1 MNEKKDEFKEWVV
14 STFDKEA
21 EQELRRLQEKEEKF
35 EVPEGVKE
43 AVFERLQEQLRER
56 NERNASRQEV
66 EEDGNIVGRQ
76 NTEENDDNVDYRNVE
91 EADDIFNRQNV
102 EKVDDIINCQDAEE
116 ADDII
121 SKLSPEDREALELGR
136 KMMKAEI
143 GATANDRKKSRGR
156 KRPLKIY
163 MALAAVII
171 CVLAMG
177 ITSIGGPERV
187 VRMVRQVVG
196 DRDVEQV
203 DSSDENKMIEG
214 EDEEEAYEE
223 IAKKLQVEPVKLIPV
238 LNGMKFEE
246 MIYDKDNQVA
256 EMVYQYQKRKI
267 IYFINASYMNSSFG
281 IDIEEKKLQAYNI
294 EINDCNIAVKAYESQ
309 NTSNKK
315 YIATFEKNSVEYFL
329 LGTMKQEEFE
339 KILNNLIFPG

>member
-66 EEDGNIVGRQ
+66 EEGGNIISRQ
-76 NTEENDDNVDYRNVE
+76 NTEENDDNVNYRNVE
-91 EADDIFNRQNV
+91 EADDIINRQNA

-187 VRMVRQVVG
+187 VRMVRQAVG

-294 EINDCNIAVKAYESQ
+294 EINDCNIAVKAYEAQ

>member
-66 EEDGNIVGRQ
+66 EEGGNIVSRQ
-76 NTEENDDNVDYRNVE
+76 HTEENDDNVDCRSVE
-91 EADDIFNRQNV
+91 EADDI
-102 EKVDDIINCQDAEE
+102 IN
-116 ADDII
+116 
-121 SKLSPEDREALELGR
+121 KLSPEDREALELGR

-187 VRMVRQVVG
+187 VRMVRQAVG
-196 DRDVEQV
+196 DREVEK
-203 DSSDENKMIEG
+203 SSVAKSIKTVEN
-214 EDEEEAYEE
+214 EDEEEAYEKINSMYNTE
-223 IAKKLQVEPVKLIPV
+223 VVQVSLCLK
-238 LNGMKFEE
+238 GMDFDTLKIDEQ
-246 MIYDKDNQVA
+246 NQVA
-256 EMVYQYQKRKI
+256 EMYYKYKNEKVA
-267 IYFINASYMNSSFG
+267 YFINLPYSDSSWG
-281 IDIEEKKLQAYNI
+281 IDTEDIIEEKYEKCVK
-294 EINDCNIAVKAYESQ
+294 DCNVEIITYKIKSNN
-309 NTSNKK
+309 NTRCVAKFNYNQK
-315 YIATFEKNSVEYFL
+315 EYFL
-329 LGTMKQEEFE
+329 TGTMERKDFE
-339 KILNNLIFPG
+339 KILENLFFPK

>member
-76 NTEENDDNVDYRNVE
+76 NTEENDDNVNRRNVE
-91 EADDIFNRQNV
+91 EADDI
-102 EKVDDIINCQDAEE
+102 IN
-116 ADDII
+116 
-121 SKLSPEDREALELGR
+121 KLSPEDREALELGR

-143 GATANDRKKSRGR
+143 GATANDRKKSRGH

-196 DRDVEQV
+196 DNEVEK
-203 DSSDENKMIEG
+203 SSKGVKIKSDNNY
-214 EDEEEAYEE
+214 DEEEAYQIVEE
-223 IAKKLQVEPVKLIPV
+223 NLNIEPVRMLSGPRELRFK
-238 LNGMKFEE
+238 
-246 MIYDKDNQVA
+246 
-256 EMVYQYQKRKI
+256 EMVYDEENQVVEVFYKYKEKTVV
-267 IYFINASYMNSSFG
+267 YFINSSYKDSAFG
-281 IDIEEKKLQAYNI
+281 INIDAKKVREYDEDINNHTFEIREYKVEGEKGYRYTAAFKEKDIEYYI
-294 EINDCNIAVKAYESQ
+294 IAAM
-309 NTSNKK
+309 NK
-315 YIATFEKNSVEYFL
+315 S
-329 LGTMKQEEFE
+329 EFE
-339 KILNNLIFPG
+339 KILNNLLFP

>member
-66 EEDGNIVGRQ
+66 EEGGNIVSRQ

-91 EADDIFNRQNV
+91 EADDIINRQNA

-121 SKLSPEDREALELGR
+121 NKLSPEDREALELGR

-187 VRMVRQVVG
+187 VRMVRQAVG

-214 EDEEEAYEE
+214 EDEEEAYEKIGKE
-223 IAKKLQVEPVKLIPV
+223 LNVKPVKIITGLK
-238 LNGMKFEE
+238 GMKFKE
-246 MIYDKDNQVA
+246 MIYDKESQIAEFIYKYRKKTVA
-256 EMVYQYQKRKI
+256 
-267 IYFINASYMNSSFG
+267 YFVNASYLDSSFG
-281 IDIEEKKLQAYNI
+281 INVDDSKVKEYKKKIKGREIRISEYEVEE
-294 EINDCNIAVKAYESQ
+294 
-309 NTSNKK
+309 NKEYR
-315 YIATFEKNSVEYFL
+315 YIASFKEKGIEYYIVASM
-329 LGTMKQEEFE
+329 TEKDFE
-339 KILNNLIFPG
+339 KILKNLLFP

>member
-66 EEDGNIVGRQ
+66 EEDGNIVSRQ

-91 EADDIFNRQNV
+91 EADDI
-102 EKVDDIINCQDAEE
+102 IN
-116 ADDII
+116 
-121 SKLSPEDREALELGR
+121 KLSPEDREALELGR

-196 DRDVEQV
+196 DRDVEKTSASKKV
-203 DSSDENKMIEG
+203 KTIEC
-214 EDEEEAYEE
+214 EDEEKAYQKIKDTFNTEVVKITWKPKEMHFGRLE
-223 IAKKLQVEPVKLIPV
+223 IDE
-238 LNGMKFEE
+238 
-246 MIYDKDNQVA
+246 DNQIG
-256 EMVYQYQKRKI
+256 EFYYNYKKNKI
-267 IYFINASYMNSSFG
+267 AYIVNCSYKNNAWG
-281 IDIEEKKLQAYNI
+281 IDTDDGVEKKYTKK
-294 EINDCNIAVKAYESQ
+294 INDCTIYV
-309 NTSNKK
+309 KK
-315 YIATFEKNSVEYFL
+315 YKSQEKYSANFRYHNVEYFL
-329 LGTMKQEEFE
+329 IGIMDDKEFE
-339 KILNNLIFPG
+339 KIINNLIFPE

>member
-91 EADDIFNRQNV
+91 EADDIINRQTA

-187 VRMVRQVVG
+187 VRMVRQAVG
-196 DRDVEQV
+196 DNEVEK
-203 DSSDENKMIEG
+203 SSKSVKIKSDNNY
-214 EDEEEAYEE
+214 DEEEAYQIVEE
-223 IAKKLQVEPVKLIPV
+223 NLNIEPVRMLSGPRELRFK
-238 LNGMKFEE
+238 
-246 MIYDKDNQVA
+246 
-256 EMVYQYQKRKI
+256 EMVYDEENQVVEVFYKYKEKTVV
-267 IYFINASYMNSSFG
+267 YFINSSYKDSAFG
-281 IDIEEKKLQAYNI
+281 INIDAKKVREYDEDINNHTFEIREYKVEGEKGYRYTAAFKEKDIEYYI
-294 EINDCNIAVKAYESQ
+294 IAAM
-309 NTSNKK
+309 NK
-315 YIATFEKNSVEYFL
+315 S
-329 LGTMKQEEFE
+329 EFE
-339 KILNNLIFPG
+339 KILNNLLFP

>member
-66 EEDGNIVGRQ
+66 EEDGNIVSRQ
-76 NTEENDDNVDYRNVE
+76 NMEENDDNVDYRNVE
-91 EADDIFNRQNV
+91 EADDIINRQNA

-143 GATANDRKKSRGR
+143 GATANDRKKSCGR

-196 DRDVEQV
+196 DRDVEKTSKAKDIKTV
-203 DSSDENKMIEG
+203 EN
-214 EDEEEAYEE
+214 EDEEEAYEKIKE
-223 IAKKLQVEPVKLIPV
+223 KLGVEPVKLMPV
-238 LNGMKFEE
+238 LSGMKFKK
-246 MIYDKDNQVA
+246 MTYDEDNQVA
-256 EMVYQYQKRKI
+256 ELVYKYKKRKVM
-267 IYFINASYMNSSFG
+267 YFANASYMDSSFG
-281 IDIEEKKLQAYNI
+281 IDIEEKEVQVYDINI
-294 EINDCNIAVKAYESQ
+294 NNCTITI
-309 NTSNKK
+309 KK
-315 YIATFEKNSVEYFL
+315 YEAGEISNEKYVATFENKGVEYFL
-329 LGTMKQEEFE
+329 IGTMKQGEFE
-339 KILNNLIFPG
+339 KILKNLIFPG

>member
-66 EEDGNIVGRQ
+66 EEGGNIVSRQ
-76 NTEENDDNVDYRNVE
+76 NTEENDDNVDCRNVE
-91 EADDIFNRQNV
+91 EADDI
-102 EKVDDIINCQDAEE
+102 IN
-116 ADDII
+116 
-121 SKLSPEDREALELGR
+121 KLSPEDREALELGR

-143 GATANDRKKSRGR
+143 GATANDYKKPRGR

-196 DRDVEQV
+196 DNEVEK
-203 DSSDENKMIEG
+203 SSKGVKIKSDNNY
-214 EDEEEAYEE
+214 DEEEAYQIVEE
-223 IAKKLQVEPVKLIPV
+223 NLNIEPVRMLSGPRELRFK
-238 LNGMKFEE
+238 
-246 MIYDKDNQVA
+246 
-256 EMVYQYQKRKI
+256 EMVYDEENQVVEVFYKYKEKTVV
-267 IYFINASYMNSSFG
+267 YFINSSYKDSAFG
-281 IDIEEKKLQAYNI
+281 INIDAKKVREYDEDINNHTFEIREYKVEGEKGYRYTAAFKEKDIEYYI
-294 EINDCNIAVKAYESQ
+294 IAAM
-309 NTSNKK
+309 NK
-315 YIATFEKNSVEYFL
+315 S
-329 LGTMKQEEFE
+329 EFE
-339 KILNNLIFPG
+339 KILNNLLFP

>member
-56 NERNASRQEV
+56 NERNVSRQEV
-66 EEDGNIVGRQ
+66 EEGGNIVSRQ
-76 NTEENDDNVDYRNVE
+76 NMEENDDNVDYRNV
-91 EADDIFNRQNV
+91 
-102 EKVDDIINCQDAEE
+102 EE

-187 VRMVRQVVG
+187 VRMVRQAVG
-196 DRDVEQV
+196 DRDVEYSLTGKNV
-203 DSSDENKMIEG
+203 KSVEN
-214 EDEEEAYEE
+214 EDEEKPYQ
-223 IAKKLQVEPVKLIPV
+223 KVEDIFGMEVVKFAWKPKQ
-238 LNGMKFEE
+238 MKFDYLELDE
-246 MIYDKDNQVA
+246 DNQVA
-256 EMVYQYQKRKI
+256 ELYYNYKDNIIVYLINMSYSENSWGLDGVDEMAREFEKQVNGQTITIKEYKI
-267 IYFINASYMNSSFG
+267 KG
-281 IDIEEKKLQAYNI
+281 KK
-294 EINDCNIAVKAYESQ
+294 E
-309 NTSNKK
+309 KK
-315 YIATFEKNSVEYFL
+315 YIAKYEYKKVEYFII
-329 LGTMKQEEFE
+329 GTMKYSEFE
-339 KILNNLIFPG
+339 KILNNLFFP

>member
-66 EEDGNIVGRQ
+66 EEGGNIVGRQ

-91 EADDIFNRQNV
+91 EADDIINRQNA

-187 VRMVRQVVG
+187 VRMVRQAVG
-196 DRDVEQV
+196 DRDVEYSITSKKAKTI
-203 DSSDENKMIEG
+203 DR
-214 EDEEEAYEE
+214 EDEEEAYETINNMYNTE
-223 IAKKLQVEPVKLIPV
+223 VVQVSLCLK
-238 LNGMKFEE
+238 GMDFDSLKIDEQ
-246 MIYDKDNQVA
+246 NQVA
-256 EMVYQYQKRKI
+256 EMYYRYKNEKI
-267 IYFINASYMNSSFG
+267 AYFINLPYSDGSWGTDAE
-281 IDIEEKKLQAYNI
+281 DIIKKEYEKCVK
-294 EINDCNIAVKAYESQ
+294 DCNMEITIYKIKG
-309 NTSNKK
+309 NNKTRCVAKFK
-315 YIATFEKNSVEYFL
+315 YNRKEYFL
-329 LGTMKQEEFE
+329 IGTMEQKDFE
-339 KILNNLIFPG
+339 KILENLFFPK

>member
-66 EEDGNIVGRQ
+66 EEGGNIVSRQ
-76 NTEENDDNVDYRNVE
+76 NTEENDDNVDCRNV
-91 EADDIFNRQNV
+91 
-102 EKVDDIINCQDAEE
+102 EE

-187 VRMVRQVVG
+187 VRMVRQAVG

-203 DSSDENKMIEG
+203 DSSDENKIIEG
-214 EDEEEAYEE
+214 EKEEKAYQEIKDTFDIEA
-223 IAKKLQVEPVKLIPV
+223 VKILWKPDK
-238 LNGMKFEE
+238 MKFTYMTIDDE
-246 MIYDKDNQVA
+246 NQVA
-256 EMVYQYQKRKI
+256 ELYYKYKKKIMV
-267 IYFINASYMNSSFG
+267 YFINLSYSDNSWGVDIEDEVLEEYEKQVNGCS
-281 IDIEEKKLQAYNI
+281 IDIKEYKIKDNNVNKYTAKFRYKK
-294 EINDCNIAVKAYESQ
+294 
-309 NTSNKK
+309 
-315 YIATFEKNSVEYFL
+315 VEYFL
-329 LGTMKQEEFE
+329 VATMEKEEFE
-339 KILNNLIFPG
+339 KILNNLFFS

>member
-35 EVPEGVKE
+35 EVPKGVKE

-66 EEDGNIVGRQ
+66 EEGGNIVGRQ

-91 EADDIFNRQNV
+91 EADDI
-102 EKVDDIINCQDAEE
+102 IN
-116 ADDII
+116 
-121 SKLSPEDREALELGR
+121 KLSPEDREALELGR

-196 DRDVEQV
+196 DRDVEKTSASKKV
-203 DSSDENKMIEG
+203 KTIEC
-214 EDEEEAYEE
+214 EDEEKAYQKIKDTFNTEVVKITWKPKEMHFGRLE
-223 IAKKLQVEPVKLIPV
+223 IDE
-238 LNGMKFEE
+238 
-246 MIYDKDNQVA
+246 DNQIG
-256 EMVYQYQKRKI
+256 EFYYNYKKNKI
-267 IYFINASYMNSSFG
+267 AYIVNCSYKNNAWG
-281 IDIEEKKLQAYNI
+281 IDTDDGVEKKYTKK
-294 EINDCNIAVKAYESQ
+294 INDCTIYV
-309 NTSNKK
+309 KK
-315 YIATFEKNSVEYFL
+315 YKSQEKYSANFRYHNVEYFL
-329 LGTMKQEEFE
+329 IGIMDDKEFE
-339 KILNNLIFPG
+339 KIINNLIFPE

>member
-56 NERNASRQEV
+56 NERNASRQKV
-66 EEDGNIVGRQ
+66 EEGGNIVSRQ
-76 NTEENDDNVDYRNVE
+76 NTEENDDNVNRRNV
-91 EADDIFNRQNV
+91 
-102 EKVDDIINCQDAEE
+102 EE

-143 GATANDRKKSRGR
+143 GATANDHKKPRGR

-187 VRMVRQVVG
+187 VRMVRQAVG

-203 DSSDENKMIEG
+203 DSSEENKIIDG
-214 EDEEEAYEE
+214 EEEEEAYEK
-223 IAKKLQVEPVKLIPV
+223 IKNVLAIEPVRIISSSAGL
-238 LNGMKFEE
+238 KFENL
-246 MIYDKDNQVA
+246 IYDKENQVA
-256 EMVYQYQKRKI
+256 ELHYGYSGKKVV
-267 IYFINASYMNSSFG
+267 YFINASYMNSSFG
-281 IDIEEKKLQAYNI
+281 MNIDDKKVDEYEMNI
-294 EINDCNIAVKAYESQ
+294 DNHVFTIKEYTVR
-309 NTSNKK
+309 KK
-315 YIATFEKNSVEYFL
+315 KKHRYMVVFKENGVEYYIIASVNADD
-329 LGTMKQEEFE
+329 FE
-339 KILNNLIFPG
+339 KIINNLFFP

>member
-76 NTEENDDNVDYRNVE
+76 NMEENDDNVDCGSVE
-91 EADDIFNRQNV
+91 EADDI
-102 EKVDDIINCQDAEE
+102 IN
-116 ADDII
+116 
-121 SKLSPEDREALELGR
+121 KLSPEDREALELGR

-163 MALAAVII
+163 MA
-171 CVLAMG
+171 MG

-187 VRMVRQVVG
+187 VRMVRQAVG

-203 DSSDENKMIEG
+203 DSSEENKIIDG
-214 EDEEEAYEE
+214 EEEEEAYEK
-223 IAKKLQVEPVKLIPV
+223 IKNVLAIEPVRIISSSAGL
-238 LNGMKFEE
+238 KFENL
-246 MIYDKDNQVA
+246 IYDKENQVA
-256 EMVYQYQKRKI
+256 ELHYGYSGKKVV
-267 IYFINASYMNSSFG
+267 YFINASYMNSSFG
-281 IDIEEKKLQAYNI
+281 MNIDDKKVDEYEMNI
-294 EINDCNIAVKAYESQ
+294 DNHVFTIKEYTVRKKKKHRYMVVFKESG
-309 NTSNKK
+309 
-315 YIATFEKNSVEYFL
+315 VEYYIIASVNADD
-329 LGTMKQEEFE
+329 FE
-339 KILNNLIFPG
+339 KIINNLFFP

>member
-43 AVFERLQEQLRER
+43 AVFKRLQEQLRER
-56 NERNASRQEV
+56 NERNASRQKV

-76 NTEENDDNVDYRNVE
+76 NMEENDDNVNHW
-91 EADDIFNRQNV
+91 N
-102 EKVDDIINCQDAEE
+102 AEE

-121 SKLSPEDREALELGR
+121 NKLSPEDREALELGR

-187 VRMVRQVVG
+187 VRMVRQAVG

-203 DSSDENKMIEG
+203 DSSEENKIIDG
-214 EDEEEAYEE
+214 EEEEEAYEK
-223 IAKKLQVEPVKLIPV
+223 IKNVLAIEPVRIISSSAGL
-238 LNGMKFEE
+238 KFENL
-246 MIYDKDNQVA
+246 IYDKENQVA
-256 EMVYQYQKRKI
+256 ELHYGYSGKKVV
-267 IYFINASYMNSSFG
+267 YFINASYMNSSFG
-281 IDIEEKKLQAYNI
+281 MNIDDKKVDEYEMNI
-294 EINDCNIAVKAYESQ
+294 DNHVFTIKEYTVRKKKKHRYMVVFKESG
-309 NTSNKK
+309 
-315 YIATFEKNSVEYFL
+315 VEYYIIASVNADD
-329 LGTMKQEEFE
+329 FE
-339 KILNNLIFPG
+339 KIINNLFFP

>member
-66 EEDGNIVGRQ
+66 EEGGNIVSRQ
-76 NTEENDDNVDYRNVE
+76 NTEENDDNVDCRNV
-91 EADDIFNRQNV
+91 
-102 EKVDDIINCQDAEE
+102 EE

-163 MALAAVII
+163 MALAVVII

-187 VRMVRQVVG
+187 VRMVRQAVG

-214 EDEEEAYEE
+214 EDEEEAYEKIGKE
-223 IAKKLQVEPVKLIPV
+223 LNVKPVKIITGLK
-238 LNGMKFEE
+238 GMKFKE
-246 MIYDKDNQVA
+246 MIYDKESQIAEFIYKYRKKTVA
-256 EMVYQYQKRKI
+256 
-267 IYFINASYMNSSFG
+267 YFVNASYLDSSFG
-281 IDIEEKKLQAYNI
+281 INVDDSKVKEYKKKIKGREIRISEYEVEE
-294 EINDCNIAVKAYESQ
+294 
-309 NTSNKK
+309 NKEYR
-315 YIATFEKNSVEYFL
+315 YIASFKEKGIEYYIVASM
-329 LGTMKQEEFE
+329 TEKDFE
-339 KILNNLIFPG
+339 KILKNLLFP